1 MNKEVDD
8 KLLLSETL
16 YLITKFLKSSD
27 GLSEA
32 ADALEN
38 ELVILIIINHL
49 QIIYYYYYYYYRQ
62 RMVSLVI

>member
-38 ELVILIIINHL
+38 ELVILIIINHCTNHL
-49 QIIYYYYYYYYRQ
+49 
-62 RMVSLVI
+62 LLLLLLL

>member
-38 ELVILIIINHL
+38 ELVILIIINHVL
-49 QIIYYYYYYYYRQ
+49 IIH
-62 RMVSLVI
+62 

>member
-38 ELVILIIINHL
+38 ELVILIIIN
-49 QIIYYYYYYYYRQ
+49 
-62 RMVSLVI
+62 LVLFLFLFLLIDKEWCPW